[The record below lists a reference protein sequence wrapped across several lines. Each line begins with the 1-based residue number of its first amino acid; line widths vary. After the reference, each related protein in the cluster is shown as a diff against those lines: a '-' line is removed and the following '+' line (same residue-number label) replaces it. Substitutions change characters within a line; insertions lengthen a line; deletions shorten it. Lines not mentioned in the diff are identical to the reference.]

1 LKPRRNHVF
10 VNYSRWIYSD
20 LLVLNQLAEIATAAA
35 ISKLLVLLHAVA
47 KEIEVWQV
55 DAVEGLQ

>member
-1 LKPRRNHVF
+1 MFFYNIHICSIQIYKLFLNH
-10 VNYSRWIYSD
+10 
-20 LLVLNQLAEIATAAA
+20 LAEIATAAS